1 MAERYYTVP
10 EEPEYDGPLM
20 PDGQPLT
27 EENVHA
33 LIDGLRTEYPE
44 GMHWTNENAYTSH
57 ALAINGFG
65 CAAFAL
71 LCSDKAF
78 GDLPSRQHSKFDDI
92 RVGDM
97 LRVRNNTHSVV
108 VLEKKA
114 DSVIVTEGNYAD
126 SIHWDREIT
135 RENLESDKQFYVE
148 TRYPKDA

>member
-1 MAERYYTVP
+1 M
-10 EEPEYDGPLM
+10 
-20 PDGQPLT
+20 
-27 EENVHA
+27 
-33 LIDGLRTEYPE
+33 
-44 GMHWTNENAYTSH
+44 MHWTNENAYTSH

-126 SIHWDREIT
+126 TIHWDREIT

>member
-1 MAERYYTVP
+1 
-10 EEPEYDGPLM
+10 
-20 PDGQPLT
+20 
-27 EENVHA
+27 
-33 LIDGLRTEYPE
+33 
-44 GMHWTNENAYTSH
+44 
-57 ALAINGFG
+57 
-65 CAAFAL
+65 
-71 LCSDKAF
+71 
-78 GDLPSRQHSKFDDI
+78 
-92 RVGDM
+92 M